1 VRPQSNSKGQATDV
15 RLPGPTRALAP
26 LVDLVARLN
35 TSVHM
40 KLLSGFLFGALLLLG
55 MGVLSLVVIGRM
67 SDHVRQLERLEQ
79 RADWSNQMIYAVT
92 SQSHFRAMA
101 LLTRDESNNDK
112 IAAAKQTFAD
122 LLNRSQAAAGPEQ
135 ALVFAQLRNAN
146 DRYTQAGEAILA
158 LYRAGDTDGAMRSH
172 LALEHPISHELEA
185 AMRELIAAASTE
197 TAAARNAFD
206 ADRQL
211 LSAIVAIFS
220 VVSLGAAL
228 ALGFVLSWAFILPVR
243 RIDWTLAR
251 IAAGDFGQRVD
262 VSNRDELGTL
272 SRNLNSTSER
282 LAGLYEELR
291 HLNEGLAQKV
301 QEHVHEIERSRML
314 RRYLPQQVADAVIA
328 SGDESLLQT
337 HRREITVVFGD
348 LRGFTAFSETSEPEV
363 VMGVL
368 REYHGAVGEL
378 ISRYSGTLEHF
389 AGDGWMVY
397 FNDPLPVPDHPAQ
410 AVRMAV
416 GMRER
421 VAELSRGWR
430 KLGYDLDFGVGIAMG
445 FATLGTIGFEGRHD
459 YGAIGSVGNLASRLS
474 GEAKGGQILVSQRVQ
489 ALIEDIAVTE
499 PIGTVELHGF
509 SRPVP
514 AYNVVSLH
522 PAPAPEEDKGT
533 MARELPNRGPLR
545 GLGT

>member
-1 VRPQSNSKGQATDV
+1 MGEGRPKLDGDGRASDV

-35 TSVHM
+35 TSVHT

-55 MGVLSLVVIGRM
+55 MGILSLVVMGRM
-67 SDHVRQLERLEQ
+67 SDQVRQLERLEQ
-79 RADWSNQMIYAVT
+79 RADWSNQMIYAIT

-101 LLTRDESNNDK
+101 LLTRDESNNEK
-112 IAAAKQTFAD
+112 IAAAKRTFIE
-122 LLNRSQAAAGPEQ
+122 LLDRSQAAASPSQ
-135 ALVFAQLRNAN
+135 ATFFAQVRDAN
-146 DRYTQAGEAILA
+146 NRYTQAGETILG
-158 LYRAGDTDGAMRSH
+158 LYRASDTDGAMRAH

-185 AMRELIAAASTE
+185 AMRDLIATASTE
-197 TAAARNAFD
+197 TIAARNAFD

-220 VVSLGAAL
+220 VVSLAAAL

-251 IAAGDFGQRVD
+251 IAAGDFGQHVD
-262 VSNRDELGTL
+262 VSNRDEFGTL
-272 SRNLNSTSER
+272 SRNLNSMSER

-291 HLNEGLAQKV
+291 HLNTGLQQKV
-301 QEHVHEIERSRML
+301 QEHVREIERSRML

-337 HRREITVVFGD
+337 HRQEITVVFGD
-348 LRGFTAFSETSEPEV
+348 LRGFTAFAETAAPEV
-363 VMGVL
+363 VMSVL

-416 GMRER
+416 AMRER
-421 VAELSRGWR
+421 VAELSRRWR
-430 KLGYDLDFGVGIAMG
+430 KLGDELDFGVGIAMG

-474 GEAKGGQILVSQRVQ
+474 AEAKGGQILVSQRVQ
-489 ALIEDIAVTE
+489 ALVEDVAVTE
-499 PIGTVELHGF
+499 PIGALELRGF
-509 SRPVP
+509 SRPVN
-514 AYNVVSLH
+514 AYNVLSLNV
-522 PAPAPEEDKGT
+522 ATAS
-533 MARELPNRGPLR
+533 
-545 GLGT
+545 

>member
-1 VRPQSNSKGQATDV
+1 MREGRLQLDGDGHLGDV
-15 RLPGPTRALAP
+15 RLPGLGRPLAP

-35 TSVHM
+35 TSVHT

-55 MGVLSLVVIGRM
+55 MGTLSLVVIGRM
-67 SDHVRQLERLEQ
+67 SDQVRQLERLEQ

-101 LLTRDESNNDK
+101 LLTRDESNNEK

-122 LLNRSQAAAGPEQ
+122 LLNKSQSAAGAEQAAIFRQ
-135 ALVFAQLRNAN
+135 VRDTN
-146 DRYTQAGEAILA
+146 DNYTRAGETILA
-158 LYRAGDTDGAMRSH
+158 LYRAGDIDGAMRSH

-185 AMRELIAAASTE
+185 AMRELIATASNE
-197 TAAARNAFD
+197 TTAARNAFE

-228 ALGFVLSWAFILPVR
+228 ALGFILSWAFILPVR

-272 SRNLNSTSER
+272 SRNLNSMSEH
-282 LAGLYEELR
+282 LAGLYEELKR
-291 HLNEGLAQKV
+291 LNEGLQHKV
-301 QEHVHEIERSRML
+301 QEHVREIERSRML

-348 LRGFTAFSETSEPEV
+348 LRGFTAFSETAAPEV
-363 VMGVL
+363 VMSVL

-416 GMRER
+416 AMRER
-421 VAELSRGWR
+421 VAELSRRWR
-430 KLGYDLDFGVGIAMG
+430 KLGDDLDFGVGIAMG

-474 GEAKGGQILVSQRVQ
+474 AEAKGGQILVSQRVH
-489 ALIEDIAVTE
+489 ALVEDLAVTE
-499 PIGTVELHGF
+499 PIGALQLNGF
-509 SRPVP
+509 SRPVN
-514 AYNVVSLH
+514 AYNVVSLNL
-522 PAPAPEEDKGT
+522 AA
-533 MARELPNRGPLR
+533 AS
-545 GLGT
+545 

>member
-1 VRPQSNSKGQATDV
+1 MGQPQFEGNGHLTEV
-15 RLPGPTRALAP
+15 RLPGPTRLLTP

-35 TSVHM
+35 TSVHT
-40 KLLSGFLFGALLLLG
+40 KLLAGFLFGALLLLG

-67 SDHVRQLERLEQ
+67 SDQVRQLERLEQ
-79 RADWSNQMIYAVT
+79 RVDWSNQMIYAVT

-101 LLTRDESNNDK
+101 LLTRDDTNNDK
-112 IAAAKQTFAD
+112 IAAAKQTFAE
-122 LLNRSQAAAGPEQ
+122 LLDKSQAAASPDQ
-135 ALVFAQLRNAN
+135 ATFFARLRDAN
-146 DRYTQAGEAILA
+146 NRYTQAGETILA
-158 LYRAGDTDGAMRSH
+158 AYKAGDIDAAMRGH

-185 AMRELIAAASTE
+185 AMRDLIATASNDT
-197 TAAARNAFD
+197 TAARSAFD

-211 LSAIVAIFS
+211 LSTIVAIFS

-272 SRNLNSTSER
+272 SRNLNSMSER
-282 LAGLYEELR
+282 LAGVYEELR
-291 HLNEGLAQKV
+291 HLNEGLHKKV
-301 QEHVHEIERSRML
+301 QEHVREIERSRML

-348 LRGFTAFSETSEPEV
+348 LRGFTAFSETAAPEL
-363 VMGVL
+363 VMSVL

-389 AGDGWMVY
+389 AGDGFMVY
-397 FNDPLPVPDHPAQ
+397 FNDPLPVPDHAAQ

-416 GMRER
+416 AMRER
-421 VAELSRGWR
+421 VAVLSRGWR
-430 KLGYDLDFGVGIAMG
+430 KAGDELDFGVGIAMG

-474 GEAKGGQILVSQRVQ
+474 SAAKGGQILVSQRVE
-489 ALIEDIAVTE
+489 ALVEDLAVTE
-499 PIGTVELHGF
+499 NIGALQLDGF
-509 SRPVP
+509 SRPVN
-514 AYNVVSLH
+514 AYNVLSLN
-522 PAPAPEEDKGT
+522 PAAVQPSDQKT
-533 MARELPNRGPLR
+533 MA
-545 GLGT
+545 

>member
-1 VRPQSNSKGQATDV
+1 MGQGRPQLEGDGHVTDV
-15 RLPGPTRALAP
+15 RLPRVGRPLAP
-26 LVDLVARLN
+26 LVNLAARLN
-35 TSVHM
+35 TSVHT

-55 MGVLSLVVIGRM
+55 MGILSLVVIGRM
-67 SDHVRQLERLEQ
+67 SDRVRHLERLEQ

-101 LLTRDESNNDK
+101 LLTRDDSNNEK

-122 LLNRSQAAAGPEQ
+122 LVDKSQTAAGPENASLF
-135 ALVFAQLRNAN
+135 ALIRDAN
-146 DRYTQAGEAILA
+146 DRYTRAGETILA
-158 LYRAGDTDGAMRSH
+158 QYKAGDIDSAMRSH

-185 AMRELIAAASTE
+185 AMRELIASVDKEMSAAQI
-197 TAAARNAFD
+197 AFE

-211 LSAIVAIFS
+211 LSAIVLIFS
-220 VVSLGAAL
+220 FVSLAAAL

-243 RIDWTLAR
+243 RIDLMLAR
-251 IAAGDFGQRVD
+251 IAAGDFAQRVD
-262 VSNRDELGTL
+262 VPNRDEFGTL
-272 SRNLNSTSER
+272 SRNLNSMSEY

-291 HLNEGLAQKV
+291 RLNEGLQQKV
-301 QEHVHEIERSRML
+301 REQVREIERSRML

-348 LRGFTAFSETSEPEV
+348 LRGFTAFSETAEPEV

-397 FNDPLPVPDHPAQ
+397 FNDPLPVPDHQVQ

-416 GMRER
+416 AMRER
-421 VAELSRGWR
+421 VAQLSRGWR
-430 KLGYDLDFGVGIAMG
+430 KLGYELDFGIGIAVG

-459 YGAIGSVGNLASRLS
+459 YGAVGAVGNLASRLS
-474 GEAKGGQILVSQRVQ
+474 SEAKGGQILVSQRVQ
-489 ALIEDIAVTE
+489 ALVEDLGVTE
-499 PIGTVELHGF
+499 PVGALELKGF
-509 SRPVP
+509 SRPVI

-522 PAPAPEEDKGT
+522 VAA
-533 MARELPNRGPLR
+533 A
-545 GLGT
+545 LGGG

>member
-1 VRPQSNSKGQATDV
+1 MGQAQLGGNGHMTDV

-35 TSVHM
+35 TSVHT

-55 MGVLSLVVIGRM
+55 MGILSLVVIGRM

-101 LLTRDESNNDK
+101 LLTRDESNNEK
-112 IAAAKQTFAD
+112 IAAAKQAFVD
-122 LLNRSQAAAGPEQ
+122 LLDKSQAAAGPEQ
-135 ALVFAQLRNAN
+135 ATFFAQVRDAN
-146 DRYTQAGEAILA
+146 NRYTLAGETILA
-158 LYRAGDTDGAMRSH
+158 QYKAGDTDSAMRSH

-185 AMRELIAAASTE
+185 AMRELIATTSRE
-197 TAAARNAFD
+197 TTAARNAFD

-220 VVSLGAAL
+220 VVSLAAAL

-262 VSNRDELGTL
+262 VSNRDEFGTL
-272 SRNLNSTSER
+272 SRNLNSMSAR

-291 HLNEGLAQKV
+291 HLNEGLQQKV

-314 RRYLPQQVADAVIA
+314 RRYLPQQVAEAVIA

-348 LRGFTAFSETSEPEV
+348 LRGFTAFSETAEPEV
-363 VMGVL
+363 VMSVL

-397 FNDPLPVPDHPAQ
+397 FNDPLPVPDHPTQ

-416 GMRER
+416 AMRER
-421 VAELSRGWR
+421 VAKLSRGWR
-430 KLGYDLDFGVGIAMG
+430 KLGYELDFGAGIAMG

-474 GEAKGGQILVSQRVQ
+474 AEAKGGQILVSQRVQ
-489 ALIEDIAVTE
+489 ALVEDLAVTE
-499 PIGTVELHGF
+499 PVGALELKGF
-509 SRPVP
+509 SRPVT
-514 AYNVVSLH
+514 AYNVLSLNVAV
-522 PAPAPEEDKGT
+522 AP
-533 MARELPNRGPLR
+533 
-545 GLGT
+545 

>member
-1 VRPQSNSKGQATDV
+1 MGQGSLQLDGNKRVADI

-26 LVDLVARLN
+26 LVNLVARLN

-55 MGVLSLVVIGRM
+55 MGILSLVVISHI
-67 SDHVRQLERLEQ
+67 SDRVRQLERLEQ

-101 LLTRDESNNDK
+101 LLTRDDSNNEK

-122 LLNRSQAAAGPEQ
+122 LLDKSEREAGPER
-135 ALVFAQLRNAN
+135 ASFFAQVRNAN
-146 DRYTQAGEAILA
+146 SRYTQAGETILA
-158 LYRAGDTDGAMRSH
+158 AYKAGDIDAAMRLH
-172 LALEHPISHELEA
+172 LAMEHPISHELEA
-185 AMRELIAAASTE
+185 AMRDLIATASSE
-197 TAAARNAFD
+197 TIAARNAVE
-206 ADRQL
+206 ADRRL

-220 VVSLGAAL
+220 VVSLAAAL

-251 IAAGDFGQRVD
+251 IAAGDFGQRVN
-262 VSNRDELGTL
+262 VSNRDEFGTL
-272 SRNLNSTSER
+272 SRNLNSMSEH
-282 LAGLYEELR
+282 LAGLYEELQR
-291 HLNEGLAQKV
+291 LNQGLQLKV
-301 QEHVHEIERSRML
+301 QEHVREIERSRML

-348 LRGFTAFSETSEPEV
+348 LRGFTAFSETAEPEV

-378 ISRYSGTLEHF
+378 ISRYSATLEHF

-397 FNDPLPVPDHPAQ
+397 FNDPLPVPDHAAQ

-416 GMRER
+416 AMRER
-421 VAELSRGWR
+421 VAKLSRGWR
-430 KLGYDLDFGVGIAMG
+430 RLGYDLDFGAAIAIG

-474 GEAKGGQILVSQRVQ
+474 SEAKGGQILVSQRVQ
-489 ALIEDIAVTE
+489 ALIEDLAVTE
-499 PIGTVELHGF
+499 PIGALELKGF
-509 SRPVP
+509 SRPIN
-514 AYNVVSLH
+514 AYNVVSLNVAA
-522 PAPAPEEDKGT
+522 AP
-533 MARELPNRGPLR
+533 
-545 GLGT
+545 